1 MNPSNGFVLNPLARL
16 LRRTSIAS
24 FFLISPSY
32 AFSADF
38 TQIVD
43 NREATVTSNSPVN
56 NWVVRNNGT
65 LNANNA
71 RTGFVTATGS
81 TLNFTGT
88 FVDGTGAPEAMGINE
103 SSTATLAG
111 VTISGAERGLVLFL
125 RDGDPAN
132 GNDVT
137 VTNST
142 ISGTS
147 RAVSTSGYNVLK
159 ISGSTLSG
167 TGQNG
172 VGLEDFGSTV
182 TVTGSQ
188 ISGVQNGVLLRW
200 AGPGYRAH
208 SLTLDGTIVT
218 GQTGPAIW
226 ARGSGSGVDPS
237 VINVLNGSTL
247 TGGNGVMVDVDNTNV
262 AMNVGNSELSGNLL
276 VRNGGQA
283 AFAFDQARMTG
294 DVIAEA
300 GSNASVTL
308 ANSSVLTGRLE
319 NVGNLAVNSAAQW
332 VMVEDSSVA
341 NLTMAGGAIK
351 MGAPDAFYRLSVE
364 NLSGNGTFLMDA
376 DFSQGKVDFLDVT
389 GTATGSH
396 SLLVGAT
403 GADPV
408 ADSSLHVVHTAAGD
422 AQFSLLNGPVDMGTY
437 TYELSQSGNDWY
449 LVNSGKVTPGASAVL
464 ALFNTAPTVWYGELS
479 TLRSRMGELRI
490 SGAQPG
496 GWIRAYG
503 NKFDAK
509 AASGVGY
516 QQTQQGLSFGAD
528 APLPSGDGQ
537 WLVGLLGGYSKS
549 DLDLGRG
556 TSGKVNSYYL
566 GAYTTWLDQNTGYY
580 FDGVLKFNR
589 FRNEADVSM
598 SDGTESKGDYDNYG
612 VGASAEFGK
621 HIKLGDDYFLEP
633 YAQLSGV
640 VIQGKDYALDNG
652 MQAEGDR
659 TRSLLGKLGTT
670 AGRNFDLGEGTVAQP
685 YVRAAYV
692 HEFAK
697 NNDVEVNNN
706 VFNNDLSG
714 SRGELGAGIAVSMS
728 DRLQLHADF
737 EYSNGDKLEQPWG
750 ANVGLRYSW

>member
-1 MNPSNGFVLNPLARL
+1 MTLSNGFALSPLARAL
-16 LRRTSIAS
+16 CRVSVVPLFLVTPLYAYSAQDTRT
-24 FFLISPSY
+24 L
-32 AFSADF
+32 
-38 TQIVD
+38 D
-43 NREATVTSNSPVN
+43 NREFTLGVADQDY
-56 NWVVRNNGT
+56 NWIVRNNAT

-71 RTGFVTATGS
+71 RTGYISARNS
-81 TLNFTGT
+81 TLNLSGT
-88 FVDGTGAPEAMGINE
+88 TIDGTGKSDALEINE
-103 SSTATLAG
+103 RSTVTLTG
-111 VTISGAERGLVLFL
+111 TTISGSPTGMSVLL
-125 RDGDPAN
+125 QQGDPAN

-137 VTNST
+137 VTGSSIT
-142 ISGTS
+142 GSS
-147 RAVSTSGYNVLK
+147 RGVFLAGYNRVS
-159 ISGSTLSG
+159 ISDSSVSA
-167 TGQNG
+167 TGPNS
-172 VGLEDFGSTV
+172 VGLEAFGSTV
-182 TVTGSQ
+182 TVTRTQ
-188 ISGVQNGVLLRW
+188 VSGVENGVRLRW
-200 AGPGYRAH
+200 AGPGAQAH
-208 SLTLDGTIVT
+208 SLTLDGSSVSA
-218 GQTGPAIW
+218 QTGAAIL

-237 VINVLNGSTL
+237 VINVLNGTTL
-247 TGGNGVMVDVDNTNV
+247 DGANGLMVDVDNTNV
-262 AMNVGNSELSGNLL
+262 ILNAGNTELTGDIL
-276 VRNGGQA
+276 VRNGAQA
-283 AFAFDQARMTG
+283 AFNFDQARMTG
-294 DVIAEA
+294 DVTAEEGTSA
-300 GSNASVTL
+300 RVTL
-308 ANSSVLTGRLE
+308 ANGSVLTGRLN
-319 NVGNLAVNSAAQW
+319 NVSNLAVDSGAQW

-341 NLTMAGGAIK
+341 DLAMAGGAIK

-364 NLSGNGTFLMDA
+364 NLSGNGTFVMDA
-376 DFSQGKVDFLDVT
+376 DFAQGTVDFLDVT
-389 GTATGSH
+389 GTATGNH

-449 LVNSGKVTPGASAVL
+449 LVNSGKVTPGTSAVL

-490 SGAQPG
+490 NGAQPG

-528 APLPSGDGQ
+528 APLPVGDGQ

-549 DLDLGRG
+549 DLDLDRG
-556 TSGKVNSYYL
+556 TSGTVNSYYL
-566 GAYTTWLDQNTGYY
+566 GAYTTWLDQDSGYY

-589 FRNEADVSM
+589 FRNEADVRM
-598 SDGTESKGDYDNYG
+598 SDGSESKGDYDNNG
-612 VGASAEFGK
+612 VGASVEFGK
-621 HIKLGDDYFLEP
+621 HIKLADDYFVEP
-633 YAQLSGV
+633 YTQLSAV
-640 VIQGKDYALDNG
+640 IIQGKDYALNNG

-659 TRSLLGKLGTT
+659 SRSLLGKLGAT
-670 AGRNFDLGEGTVAQP
+670 AGRNFDLGEGKVAQP

-697 NNDVEVNNN
+697 NNDVEVNDNL
-706 VFNNDLSG
+706 FNNDLSG
-714 SRGELGAGIAVSMS
+714 SRGELGAGIAMSMS